1 MADQEPE
8 KSPWQVIGEK
18 ADALKLEGEDR
29 DDFIQAKMARAGYK
43 KGSGEWVK
51 AEDDDSP
58 QDDDDEPVTRGEWR
72 RIQRERR
79 QKEVTTQSPPKVT
92 PKPEANKE
100 KKDPW
105 W

>member
-1 MADQEPE
+1 MADQEPD
-8 KSPWQVIGEK
+8 KSPWEVIAEK
-18 ADALKLEGEDR
+18 ATALGLEGEDR
-29 DDFIQAKMARAGYK
+29 DDYMEAKMKRAGFK
-43 KGSGEWVK
+43 RGSGEWVK
-51 AEDDDSP
+51 EEDDDSP

-79 QKEVTTQSPPKVT
+79 KKEVTTQSPPKVT
-92 PKPEANKE
+92 PKPDTNKD